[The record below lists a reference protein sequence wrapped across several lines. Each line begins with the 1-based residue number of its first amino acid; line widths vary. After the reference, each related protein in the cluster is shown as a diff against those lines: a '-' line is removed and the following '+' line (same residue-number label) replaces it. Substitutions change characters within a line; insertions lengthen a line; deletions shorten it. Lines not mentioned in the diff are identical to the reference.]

1 MSRLTA
7 EASFSYGRFSLPI
20 SINLNSGQFS
30 VVLPKVPIGNLI
42 DYIKNPINRIGIGPK
57 YKWIQL
63 LLGTQVPN
71 YSELSVGDLPVFGVG
86 LNLTPGIFRLS
97 VFAGTTQ
104 LAIEKDSLKNIQGIY
119 SRKMYSG
126 KIGIGRDESSHLYL
140 ITSYMIDDTSSL
152 KMKPDSVFPQ
162 KGLMSAIDYH
172 IEIGKS
178 YYIKGEFA
186 GTAFTRDQR
195 SKVVSNNEEPLSIV
209 SDVFKVQESSRLNFG
224 GILSFGKKGK
234 IFSFKLS
241 SKYLGD
247 GFVPLGYPLMQ
258 SDRFDI
264 TIEPILNI
272 FKSKMQISSS
282 IGQRIDNLSG
292 ARSATTNQTLL
303 AGNLQYQLNQVLTIS
318 GSYSNFGL
326 RNSVKNDTLKLELVS
341 TSWNISPS
349 LSIKSTKNIHTITAI
364 YSQSIFDDF
373 NTISGE
379 LNGNDS
385 KNVSMSYAWSKVTLP
400 LNIMGSISYLEN
412 NSSIGSYLVKSINI
426 NIGYR
431 FFKSKL
437 GVIGGL
443 ILTQSIIESK
453 DAGDQLMITL
463 SLKYNINKKVNMSLN
478 GSMNLF
484 KYGVDRPN
492 ISYIENFFKTGLTY
506 KF

>member
-1 MSRLTA
+1 
-7 EASFSYGRFSLPI
+7 
-20 SINLNSGQFS
+20 
-30 VVLPKVPIGNLI
+30 
-42 DYIKNPINRIGIGPK
+42 
-57 YKWIQL
+57 
-63 LLGTQVPN
+63 
-71 YSELSVGDLPVFGVG
+71 
-86 LNLTPGIFRLS
+86 
-97 VFAGTTQ
+97 
-104 LAIEKDSLKNIQGIY
+104 
-119 SRKMYSG
+119 
-126 KIGIGRDESSHLYL
+126 
-140 ITSYMIDDTSSL
+140 
-152 KMKPDSVFPQ
+152 
-162 KGLMSAIDYH
+162 
-172 IEIGKS
+172 
-178 YYIKGEFA
+178 
-186 GTAFTRDQR
+186 
-195 SKVVSNNEEPLSIV
+195 
-209 SDVFKVQESSRLNFG
+209 
-224 GILSFGKKGK
+224 
-234 IFSFKLS
+234 
-241 SKYLGD
+241 
-247 GFVPLGYPLMQ
+247 MQ